1 MDGVGGSSA
10 LFANLLKSKIIL
22 KQKVKKGK
30 ETSST
35 SSTESSGKLTFLPH
49 VCDAF
54 DEFLS
59 SAHVDRGWGARAR
72 RALQRN
78 LTQLGIKGMTVS
90 K

>member
-35 SSTESSGKLTFLPH
+35 SSTESSGKLTLLPH

-59 SAHVDRGWGARAR
+59 SAHVDRGWGVGGEGEEGTSEELDTAGH
-72 RALQRN
+72 QRYD
-78 LTQLGIKGMTVS
+78 M
-90 K
+90 